1 MRAEAQASALEAY
14 RQAVMKYEVLRQH
27 PMPGFAAFKDAMMEN
42 QAYQVELAYQ
52 RCLASGVDRRAGE
65 GG

>member
-1 MRAEAQASALEAY
+1 
-14 RQAVMKYEVLRQH
+14 MKYEVLRQH